1 MSNTSGW
8 LLITGAGGYIGSIA
22 TFRFLEEGYNIVAL
36 DNFSEGF
43 MKPLKLLQNKYGVS
57 RLKILKVDLNEDLS
71 AVFNDKII
79 IAVLH
84 CAAVCKPDESKT
96 NPLKYHRNNVSGTV
110 NLLQHMK
117 TFEVDKLVFSSS
129 ASVYGPKRCKIGEN
143 SRCSPTHT
151 YGVTKLIAENII
163 SSLNSNLKYVILRYF
178 NVCGATTD
186 GSFGDSKKP
195 SVSLIQNVVRSGL
208 GIQQFSATY
217 TKTPI
222 SSDSSPVRDY
232 IDVLDLVDAQIK
244 SVHALCLGS
253 VVNEVFNIGTGK
265 GTTVLEAIN
274 HVNERLG
281 VRLKSTKNVHMRGNE
296 DPYSVANCNRA
307 TKVLGWQ
314 AKRTISDS
322 IDAMIKWYESH
333 PNGWES

>member
-1 MSNTSGW
+1 MTNVSGW
-8 LLITGAGGYIGSIA
+8 ILITGAGGYIGSIA
-22 TFRFLEEGYNIVAL
+22 SFRFLEEGYNVVAL

-43 MKPLKLLQNKYGVS
+43 VKPLKLLQNKYGIS

-71 AVFNDKII
+71 EVFNKNEIV
-79 IAVLH
+79 AVLH

-110 NLLQHMK
+110 NLLQYMK
-117 TFEVDKLVFSSS
+117 MFGVNKLVFSSS
-129 ASVYGPKRCKIGEN
+129 ASVYGPKKYKVSEN
-143 SRCSPTHT
+143 SKCFPTHT
-151 YGVTKLIAENII
+151 YGVTKLVAENII
-163 SSLNSNLKYVILRYF
+163 SSLNCDINYVILRYF
-178 NVCGATTD
+178 NVCGATSD
-186 GSFGDSKKP
+186 GSYGDSKKP

-217 TKTPI
+217 SKTSI

-244 SVHALCLGS
+244 SVKLLCSGFA
-253 VVNEVFNIGTGK
+253 VNEIFNIGTGK

-274 HVNERLG
+274 QVSEKLG
-281 VRLKSTKNVHMRGNE
+281 VRLKSANSVDKREDE

-307 TKVLGWQ
+307 IQVLGWR
-314 AKRTISDS
+314 AKRSISDS
-322 IDAMIKWYESH
+322 IDAMIKWYTSH